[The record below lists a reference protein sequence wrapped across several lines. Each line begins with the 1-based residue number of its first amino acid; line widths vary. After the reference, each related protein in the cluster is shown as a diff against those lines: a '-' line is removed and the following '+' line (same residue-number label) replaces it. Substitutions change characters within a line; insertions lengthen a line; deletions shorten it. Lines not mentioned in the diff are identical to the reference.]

1 MSASPSVRHGALHDA
16 TQFECTCQCAPSC
29 TQNMCLAGCSMGLR
43 AASKRRAVRA
53 PCTCSVQASCEM
65 PARIALDTV
74 CRTHA
79 PRPRCPR
86 ASTQPVHANPR
97 CTRVLEG
104 SSYLGLQF
112 TGGPCS
118 AGATAL
124 RTDDAPGSLR
134 LWALVEDPIASG
146 AGCPA
151 CPSYVVPANA
161 SSKGWWSRLDCAS
174 CFLHALASARR
185 SSWFPFLP
193 PALAQSPGIALGL
206 SRAVHTGLVIYMIMT
221 AVRAQRVSKV
231 ESTRPTSGLF
241 QAGQLRRSHP
251 WLRTCQDERLR
262 VA

>member
-1 MSASPSVRHGALHDA
+1 MRARPGGILLVYAAL
-16 TQFECTCQCAPSC
+16 APSC
-29 TQNMCLAGCSMGLR
+29 L
-43 AASKRRAVRA
+43 
-53 PCTCSVQASCEM
+53 P
-65 PARIALDTV
+65 
-74 CRTHA
+74 
-79 PRPRCPR
+79 
-86 ASTQPVHANPR
+86 
-97 CTRVLEG
+97 
-104 SSYLGLQF
+104 LGLQF
-112 TGGPCS
+112 TGGSRS
-118 AGATAL
+118 AGVAAL

-134 LWALVEDPIASG
+134 LWTRAEDPIASG
-146 AGCPA
+146 AGCPT

-193 PALAQSPGIALGL
+193 PALAQSPGVALGL

-251 WLRTCQDERLR
+251 WLRTCQNERLR
-262 VA
+262 VAEYVARGHRRSLTNRSRGADADDVDVLDTIYTLQHVYRRSGSPPPTAERRAASEWFQPRFAARHREESGREPESAQTLGTYEGPS